1 MKYLSLEE
9 FGQIY
14 DDWKSSGLSVRD
26 YCSNTGVTENKF
38 YYWKKRLEAPSD
50 PSANSFVPI
59 KMKQRS
65 GNLEISMSENNHNS
79 TITGDSGSSVCEL
92 VYPNGVSLRI
102 NSGMTLEMLRS
113 LISLYP

>member
-1 MKYLSLEE
+1 MKYLSLEG
-9 FGQIY
+9 FDRIY
-14 DDWKSSGLSVRD
+14 NDWKSSGLSVRD
-26 YCSNTGVTENKF
+26 YCSNTGFTENKF

-65 GNLEISMSENNHNS
+65 GKLEISMGENNH
-79 TITGDSGSSVCEL
+79 TGDSGSSVCEL

-113 LISLYP
+113 LISLYS